1 MTTVTERKK
10 IAELVLTT
18 QDEVLLEKVKVL
30 IQSKLKSP
38 KGNFIR
44 KYNKEID
51 DAVARVKSGKFVTNQ
66 DADAIL
72 AAWESK

>member
-1 MTTVTERKK
+1 MTTVFERKK

-30 IQSKLKSP
+30 IQAKLNSP

-44 KYNKEID
+44 KYNKEIA
-51 DAVARVKSGKFVTNQ
+51 DAVARVRSGKFVTEQ

-72 AAWESK
+72 AEWERK